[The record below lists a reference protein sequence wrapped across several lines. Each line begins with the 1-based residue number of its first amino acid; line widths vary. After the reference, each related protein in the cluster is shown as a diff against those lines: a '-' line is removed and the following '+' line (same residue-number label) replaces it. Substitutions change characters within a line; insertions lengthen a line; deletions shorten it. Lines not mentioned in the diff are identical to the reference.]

1 MVDTAATFAQFDAL
15 LTTFGLRPAL
25 AYLLS
30 LTDYRYIAIF
40 RFQDGRAAA
49 AVFYDSEAPDQLTT
63 DEVPDTATYCCFVR
77 DSRGVFSVAD
87 ALTDPRTASHPAHE
101 AVRAYC
107 GVPVMTPEGEILGT
121 LCHYDTQP
129 RDATRIDLDLMLQV
143 ASRLA
148 NSGLVPPYPRQRDN
162 DPPGS

>member
-1 MVDTAATFAQFDAL
+1 MPSTEAQFAQFDAL

-25 AYLLS
+25 AFLLS

-40 RFQDGRAAA
+40 RFQDGRATA
-49 AVFYDSEAPDQLTT
+49 AVFCDSQAPEQLTT
-63 DEVPDTATYCCFVR
+63 DEVPDTATYCCYVR
-77 DSRGVFSVAD
+77 DARGVFSVAD
-87 ALTDPRTASHPAHE
+87 ALTDPRTATHPARE

-107 GVPVMTPEGEILGT
+107 GVPVMTPAGEILGT

-129 RDATRIDLDLMLQV
+129 RDATQIDLELMLQV

-148 NSGLVPPYPRQRDN
+148 NSGLVPPYPRHPDN
-162 DPPGS
+162 DQPGS